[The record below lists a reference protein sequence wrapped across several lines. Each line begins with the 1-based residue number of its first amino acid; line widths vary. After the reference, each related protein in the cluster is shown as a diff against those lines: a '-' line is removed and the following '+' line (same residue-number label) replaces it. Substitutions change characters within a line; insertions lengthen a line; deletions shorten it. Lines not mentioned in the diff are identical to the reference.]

1 MKKLRKQKN
10 KSETKDYRKM
20 KTAFK
25 ILIGV
30 LIVVVF
36 GGTIVYLYQKS
47 VAKPV
52 VFETTTAAKTD
63 IIKKTVATGKI
74 VPRKEIEI
82 KPQVSGIIEDL
93 YVEPGDKV
101 RRGDMIAKV
110 RIIPNMVSLNEAES
124 RLNRARIAKEDA
136 QRNYDR
142 QKALFDNRVIA
153 EADLQKYQTE
163 LSTAGESVEAAEN
176 NLQLIREGITKKSG
190 QTGNTIIRSTIEGMV
205 LEVPVEIGNSVI
217 ESNTF
222 NAGTTIATVA
232 DMGEMIFKGKVDES
246 EVGKLHQGME
256 LILTI
261 GAIDTEKFTA
271 KLEHISPKGVEE
283 NGAIQFEIRA
293 AVELQKDQFIR
304 AGYSAN
310 ADIVLEKKEKVLAI
324 QESLLKFSEDTAWV
338 EIETT
343 PQTFEKRIVK
353 TGLSDGL
360 NVEVLSGLTEKD
372 KIKIQNAPAEP
383 KK

>member
-1 MKKLRKQKN
+1 
-10 KSETKDYRKM
+10 M

-30 LIVVVF
+30 VIVVVF
-36 GGTIVYLYQKS
+36 AGTIFYLYRKS

-52 VFETTTAAKTD
+52 VFETTNASVTN
-63 IIKKTVATGKI
+63 IVKKTVATGKI

-82 KPQVSGIIEDL
+82 KPQVSGIIAEL
-93 YVEPGDKV
+93 YVEPGDNVKK
-101 RRGDMIAKV
+101 GDMIAKV

-124 RLNRARIAKEDA
+124 RLNRAKISKDDA
-136 QRNYDR
+136 QKNYDR
-142 QKALFDNRVIA
+142 QKSLFDSKVIA
-153 EADLQKYQTE
+153 QADLQSYE
-163 LSTAGESVEAAEN
+163 VALSTANEAVEAAEN
-176 NLQLIREGITKKSG
+176 NLQLIREGITRKAG
-190 QTGNTIIRSTIEGMV
+190 QASNTIIRSTIEGMV
-205 LEVPVEIGNSVI
+205 LTVPVETGNSVI

-222 NAGTTIATVA
+222 NDGTTIATIA

-246 EVGKLHQGME
+246 EVGKLHQGMD

-293 AVELQKDQFIR
+293 AVELKKDQFIR

-310 ADIVLEKKEKVLAI
+310 ADIVLEKRDSVLAI
-324 QESLLKFSEDTAWV
+324 QESLLKFSADTAWV
-338 EIETT
+338 EVETG
-343 PQTFEKRIVK
+343 PQTFEKRIIK

-360 NVEVLSGLTEKD
+360 NVEVLSGLTTKD
-372 KIKIQNAPAEP
+372 KIKIQNLPEEP
-383 KK
+383 KKD